1 MNSLR
6 DIAPPPPSQYS
17 GRAWFIYNTGI
28 PATSTPGLAQQSS
41 FQVDK
46 DSDFFWT
53 KLVVHCNSGN
63 DGTQYGTELLP
74 EVNVLI
80 TNTSSG
86 RAYMNEAVPLANFA
100 GQGRLPFILP
110 METYIPAMTQIQV
123 AYSNV
128 SDNSTY
134 TLLEL
139 SFIGYKAFL

>member
-1 MNSLR
+1 MR
-6 DIAPPPPSQYS
+6 FADAPLSTYS
-17 GRAWFIYNTGI
+17 GKAWFIYNTGI
-28 PATSTPGLAQQSS
+28 PSSLTPSNSLQSS

-53 KLVVHCNSGN
+53 KLVVHAVSGS
-63 DGTQYGTELLP
+63 DGTTVQNELLP
-74 EVNVLI
+74 EVNVII

-100 GQGRLPFILP
+100 GSGRLPFVLP
-110 METYIPAMTQIQV
+110 METYIPAMTVIQV
-123 AYSNV
+123 QYQNV

-134 TLLEL
+134 SLLEL